1 MRIFQSEQ
9 TMIDKRRVQ
18 VCNNAIDA
26 ALKTTMSSSE
36 RRGEITSGNISP
48 SRVTLDSVLLESV
61 S

>member
-1 MRIFQSEQ
+1 
-9 TMIDKRRVQ
+9 MIDKRRVQ